1 MAGAKSVD
9 YIIVLGTAAMLLLAM
24 GIIIFVIV
32 YQRKMFAK
40 QNLINQ
46 IRIDS
51 QQKLIK
57 AEIDIKEREQK
68 RIAQELH
75 DDIGASLSSMRF
87 IVGKLDRK
95 GDGVVELEATLSRTI
110 QKVRQIS
117 NDLLPHVLSELG
129 IKEALANLVVNLS
142 CLPLE
147 FSYTSDDN
155 DYAWIDKDKQLALFR
170 VVQELI
176 NNIMKHA
183 EAKHVKIDLWRD
195 DEKLVL
201 TIEDDGNGVI
211 PERDARKHPLTLGLK
226 NIESRI
232 QYVGG
237 TISREKAPLKGTIV
251 TIIKPLT

>member
-1 MAGAKSVD
+1 MAGEKSID
-9 YIIVLGTAAMLLLAM
+9 SILILGTAGMLLLAM

-40 QNLINQ
+40 QNQINQ

-51 QQKLIK
+51 QQKMIK

-87 IVGKLDRK
+87 IVGKLDMK
-95 GDGVVELEATLSRTI
+95 IEGVPELEATLSRTI
-110 QKVRQIS
+110 QSVRRIS
-117 NDLLPHVLSELG
+117 NDLLPSVLAELG
-129 IKEALANLVVNLS
+129 IRDALANLIENLK
-142 CLPLE
+142 CLPIE
-147 FSYTSDDN
+147 FSYTSDDQE
-155 DYAWIDKDKQLALFR
+155 YAWIDKDKQLALFR

-183 EAKHVKIDLWRD
+183 EAQHVKVDLRRT
-195 DEKLVL
+195 EEELVI
-201 TIEDDGNGVI
+201 TVEDDGNGII
-211 PERDARKHPLTLGLK
+211 PEQDTRKHPRTLGLK
-226 NIESRI
+226 NIQSRI

-237 TISREKAPLKGTIV
+237 TIKREKNPVKGTTV
-251 TIIKPLT
+251 TIIKPLL